1 MEPHTASAL
10 DAHYASALGLA
21 DPWTI
26 QHINLDTDA
35 LTLDIQVV
43 HGAHTA
49 PCPVCKKDM
58 PVIDRREQR
67 SWRHLNMMQFVT
79 TITAR
84 VPRTECA
91 LHGIKTIEVPWADSR
106 TRFTLLFERFAIEV
120 MHSCTSITKATTL
133 LGISWHQAQHLKERA
148 VARGLVRRTDEP
160 IRYVGTD
167 EKSFLKG
174 HRYASL
180 AYNLDAGCVLE
191 VVEGRTCEAAVLL
204 LNKAIL
210 EEQRGYVAAGAMDM
224 WQPFMD
230 AWKDVFGSDTPIVHD
245 KFHVAKYLGT
255 AVDSVR
261 KGEHKTLRKEG
272 SDLLTKTK
280 YLWLKNPDTWDKD
293 EEQRFYDLMKNELKV
308 GRAWALKEAFRKFW
322 EYHREYAAKKFFD
335 RWYFRATHSRLAPMI
350 KVAKTLKRHL
360 SGLIAHVDH
369 AITNAVGEALNS
381 VVQTIKANARGFRNF
396 EHYRIAILFSCG
408 KLDMLP

>member
-1 MEPHTASAL
+1 METHTSSAL
-10 DAHYASALGLA
+10 DAHYASALGLTE
-21 DPWTI
+21 PWTI
-26 QHINLDTDA
+26 QRVDLDTEA
-35 LTLDIQVV
+35 LTLDIRVV

-49 PCPVCKKDM
+49 PCPECKKDT
-58 PVIDRREQR
+58 PVIDHREQR

-84 VPRTECA
+84 IPRINCSV
-91 LHGIKTIEVPWADSR
+91 HGVKTIAVPWADSH

-120 MHSCTSITKATTL
+120 LHTCTSITKATAL
-133 LGISWHQAQHLKERA
+133 LGISWHQVQHLKERA
-148 VARGLVRRTDEP
+148 VHRGLVRRTQKP

-180 AYNLDAGCVLE
+180 AYNLDESCVLE
-191 VVEGRTCEAAVLL
+191 VVEGRTREAAVLL
-204 LNKAIL
+204 LNKAIP
-210 EEQRGYVAAGAMDM
+210 EEQRGFVEAGAMDM

-230 AWKDVFGSDTPIVHD
+230 GWKEVFGSDTPIVHD

-261 KGEHKTLRKEG
+261 KGEHKTLRNEG

-280 YLWLKNPDTWDKD
+280 YLWLKNPDSWEKD
-293 EEQRFYDLMKNELKV
+293 EKKQFKDLMKNELKV

-322 EYHREYAAKKFFD
+322 EYQREYAATKFFN
-335 RWYFRATHSRLAPMI
+335 RWYFHATHCRLAPVI
-350 KVAKTLKRHL
+350 KVAKTLKRHFE
-360 SGLIAHVDH
+360 GLIAHVDH

-408 KLDMLP
+408 KLSMLP